1 MCTGVGKMVRKQR
14 RAVSGTLTGILMNCL
29 PKPVDEVLTG
39 ATVRLGGYRDVTG
52 DEMKV
57 KVWMKIEI
65 FEQI

>member
-1 MCTGVGKMVRKQR
+1 
-14 RAVSGTLTGILMNCL
+14 MNCL